1 MQMCRRMKLK
11 MDCLVYLGFILA
23 IVKYTFASTV
33 FTLPHWCEITLMLV
47 ALSCFMAYIILTQ
60 VKGKAFLFFLASAA
74 LAVAVYLS
82 NGHDDDLIIAVIAI
96 YALRSTDFAELVKC
110 YTVVACLFFV
120 LVIGYSLITGENIGL
135 YEGFRIERG
144 YEYRYTFGFIH
155 PNSLQGMYMK
165 LVCGLILTR
174 WGGKNGRL
182 KYIILEA
189 GNLILFLFSN
199 SRTGF
204 MVLSVILVMCF
215 GAENFTKIIN
225 KRFFLYLISGLNI
238 IIICFTLFASFFYSR
253 FGWLK
258 WVSAL
263 VTGRFEYASWFINEF
278 PVRLFGIDITFI
290 DKYRFASEQILDCG
304 IISILLHFG
313 VIMFVT
319 SVAIYMTGI
328 RKMWE
333 DQKYIGM
340 IVVSGFI
347 LYSVMENIYFNI
359 FTNLGLILCCYYFV
373 NRRSIYRKANVELS

>member
-1 MQMCRRMKLK
+1 
-11 MDCLVYLGFILA
+11 
-23 IVKYTFASTV
+23 
-33 FTLPHWCEITLMLV
+33 
-47 ALSCFMAYIILTQ
+47 
-60 VKGKAFLFFLASAA
+60 
-74 LAVAVYLS
+74 
-82 NGHDDDLIIAVIAI
+82 
-96 YALRSTDFAELVKC
+96 
-110 YTVVACLFFV
+110 
-120 LVIGYSLITGENIGL
+120 
-135 YEGFRIERG
+135 
-144 YEYRYTFGFIH
+144 
-155 PNSLQGMYMK
+155 
-165 LVCGLILTR
+165 
-174 WGGKNGRL
+174 
-182 KYIILEA
+182 
-189 GNLILFLFSN
+189 
-199 SRTGF
+199 

-313 VIMFVT
+313 VIVFVT